1 MLHID
6 YYIQAQFGYLNE
18 VIEWQ
23 PKDCVLSVL
32 TEPVTSLAVSELYY
46 RPDKNK
52 AFFFFFFFKLSIL
65 LNPGWLTRPLPPDH
79 TGGIKPVAL
88 PSAGTANSFFL
99 FLTVSFLS

>member
-1 MLHID
+1 MMLHID

-52 AFFFFFFFKLSIL
+52 AFFFFFFLTKSITTVKEPWEQHAVQSSQASLAHARLKVL
-65 LNPGWLTRPLPPDH
+65 L
-79 TGGIKPVAL
+79 
-88 PSAGTANSFFL
+88 
-99 FLTVSFLS
+99 